1 MKILKIEDQNFYR
14 LHRHTKFT
22 IPSHIVTAFYGI
34 DQEAPYAVVRLYIA
48 LRYEGDGEAELGH
61 GSERQR
67 VAQSN

>member
-1 MKILKIEDQNFYR
+1 MTKL
-14 LHRHTKFT
+14 LPTKFT

-61 GSERQR
+61 GSRGSGSR
-67 VAQSN
+67 TDLLAVLVLS